1 MLVKWSKTHKKWEY
15 QKNLR
20 KFYNF
25 EKNIFPLTSS
35 SICSHFM
42 QSSSKSGFS
51 AMSAIFHFLFL
62 CQVQSLAQYFPKKP
76 RTTKILRR
84 LSSELQQLQRKSSP
98 SHAALRRSIKWNR
111 VCIFAWISF
120 FCVCS
125 NADQGKSIF
134 SFPQFVVG
142 LMSIARSTSWYWI
155 MCLYFKASLFH

>member
-1 MLVKWSKTHKKWEY
+1 
-15 QKNLR
+15 
-20 KFYNF
+20 
-25 EKNIFPLTSS
+25 
-35 SICSHFM
+35 M

-51 AMSAIFHFLFL
+51 AMSAIFHFLFV

-84 LSSELQQLQRKSSP
+84 PSSELQQLQRKSSP

-111 VCIFAWISF
+111 VCTFSWISF

>member
-1 MLVKWSKTHKKWEY
+1 MKKIYFHYTYVEFH
-15 QKNLR
+15 LFA
-20 KFYNF
+20 FYAKLFKIWLFCNVR
-25 EKNIFPLTSS
+25 
-35 SICSHFM
+35 
-42 QSSSKSGFS
+42 
-51 AMSAIFHFLFL
+51 HFLFL

-84 LSSELQQLQRKSSP
+84 LPSELQQLQRKSSP

-142 LMSIARSTSWYWI
+142 LMSIARSTSLVLDNVLVFQSFAI
-155 MCLYFKASLFH
+155 SLKPAR